1 MRLVRNRAAKQSI
14 EIDLRLA
21 QDLPMIRA
29 DAEQLK
35 QVLLNLLINSGQ
47 AMASGG
53 RIVIRT
59 AVETPGK
66 VTVSVADDGCG
77 IPPEHIEKIFDPF
90 FSTKPAGTGL
100 GLAVVNRI
108 IHEHNGT
115 IVMKSE
121 PGKGTTVTIQLPGMP
136 ADIGEMPEA

>member
-14 EIDLRLA
+14 DVELDL
-21 QDLPMIRA
+21 DPMLPMIRA
-29 DAEQLK
+29 DGEQLK

-47 AMASGG
+47 AMTSGG

-59 AVETPGK
+59 SMETPGK
-66 VTVSVADDGCG
+66 LTIVVADNGAG
-77 IPPEHIEKIFDPF
+77 IAPQHLEKIFDPF

-108 IHEHNGT
+108 INGHNGT
-115 IVMKSE
+115 IAIESE
-121 PGKGTTVTIQLPGMP
+121 PGKGTTVTIRLP
-136 ADIGEMPEA
+136 EMPVETEERREA

>member
-1 MRLVRNRAAKQSI
+1 
-14 EIDLRLA
+14 
-21 QDLPMIRA
+21 MIRA

-47 AMASGG
+47 AMTSGG
-53 RIVIRT
+53 RIIIRT
-59 AVETPGK
+59 GVETPGK
-66 VTVSVADDGCG
+66 VTVSVADNGCG

-90 FSTKPAGTGL
+90 YSTKPAGTGL

-108 IHEHNGT
+108 INEHSGT

-121 PGKGTTVTIQLPGMP
+121 PGKGTTVTIQLPEIP
-136 ADIGEMPEA
+136 SDIVEMQEA